1 MFDILRSVTFIATFA
16 SRAKSIA
23 HVHDVH
29 ESLMFLPD
37 CTLAFRGI
45 FSSENREAKGNS
57 KIHIL
62 DILCCD
68 ASCTWMAFDQTLL
81 TTTLVFA
88 LSNDLLLKQMICFG
102 QDCFVFTVNDISFT
116 GMNFSNGHV

>member
-1 MFDILRSVTFIATFA
+1 MIRELQLRRRTGPAIISERVRVRLRRDEKVFDILRSVTFIATFA

-45 FSSENREAKGNS
+45 FSSENRTIGVEEFGKTS
-57 KIHIL
+57 KL
-62 DILCCD
+62 TRYLR
-68 ASCTWMAFDQTLL
+68 AFFGFVIVTL
-81 TTTLVFA
+81 
-88 LSNDLLLKQMICFG
+88 QWPMG
-102 QDCFVFTVNDISFT
+102 FTVVPLYIKNI
-116 GMNFSNGHV
+116 

>member
-1 MFDILRSVTFIATFA
+1 MIRELQLRRRTGPAIVSERVRVRLRRDEKVFDILRSVTFIATFA

-45 FSSENREAKGNS
+45 FSSENR
-57 KIHIL
+57 IL
-62 DILCCD
+62 FSLLCNR
-68 ASCTWMAFDQTLL
+68 S
-81 TTTLVFA
+81 
-88 LSNDLLLKQMICFG
+88 
-102 QDCFVFTVNDISFT
+102 
-116 GMNFSNGHV
+116 

>member
-45 FSSENREAKGNS
+45 FSSENKKVIQVLPG
-57 KIHIL
+57 
-62 DILCCD
+62 
-68 ASCTWMAFDQTLL
+68 
-81 TTTLVFA
+81 A
-88 LSNDLLLKQMICFG
+88 LSLFLGDVRFCKRAQ
-102 QDCFVFTVNDISFT
+102 ISKALSIRFQ
-116 GMNFSNGHV
+116 